1 MFAHI
6 EGTVA
11 EKNADSIVLDV
22 HGVGFLLTV
31 SGATLAAAPAA
42 GERMKLY
49 TVLNVRED
57 AMELFGF
64 YSREEKRM
72 YERLRGVSG
81 VGSRMAMQVLS
92 GMSLRDLSVALA
104 AGDVHA
110 LTRIPGIGKKTAQ
123 RLVLEALSQS
133 DRRNA
138 AHRRIRLPHRR
149 LQRPRGRGR
158 LRADRAGLHRL
169 RSGQSGR
176 AGRRADGRRQPDDL
190 PRPEGQRFRRR
201 PDLSAFLPAGIDLA
215 GRLCYNSL
223 KLKNAV

>member
-123 RLVLEALSQS
+123 RLVLELRDKIDETQLTGASVS
-133 DRRNA
+133 PD
-138 AHRRIRLPHRR
+138 RR

-158 LRADRAGLHRL
+158 LRADRTGLHRL

-176 AGRRADGRRQPDDL
+176 AGRRADRTTPTR
-190 PRPEGQRFRRR
+190 
-201 PDLSAFLPAGIDLA
+201 
-215 GRLCYNSL
+215 
-223 KLKNAV
+223 

>member
-72 YERLRGVSG
+72 FERLRSVSG
-81 VGSRMAMQVLS
+81 VGPRMALS
-92 GMSLRDLSVALA
+92 ILSSMPLNDLSIALV
-104 AGDVHA
+104 AGDAAA
-110 LTRIPGIGKKTAQ
+110 LTRVPGIGKKTAQ
-123 RLVLEALSQS
+123 RLVLE
-133 DRRNA
+133 
-138 AHRRIRLPHRR
+138 
-149 LQRPRGRGR
+149 
-158 LRADRAGLHRL
+158 LRDKVDDAELT
-169 RSGQSGR
+169 GQS
-176 AGRRADGRRQPDDL
+176 AA
-190 PRPEGQRFRRR
+190 
-201 PDLSAFLPAGIDLA
+201 AAAPAGSAESEAIAALMALGYASSEAARAVSAVAGKAAKADELIFLA
-215 GRLCYNSL
+215 LKSL
-223 KLKNAV
+223 GS

>member
-123 RLVLEALSQS
+123 RLVLELRDKIDETQLTGASVS
-133 DRRNA
+133 PIA
-138 AHRRIRLPHRR
+138 ASS
-149 LQRPRGRGR
+149 RPRGRGR

-215 GRLCYNSL
+215 GRLCYNGL

>member
-110 LTRIPGIGKKTAQ
+110 LTRIHGIGKKTAQ
-123 RLVLEALSQS
+123 RLVLELRDKIDETQLTGASVSPIAASSGPEAEAVSALIALGFTASEAAKAVGQVAGQTDDANQMIFLALKGS
-133 DRRNA
+133 D
-138 AHRRIRLPHRR
+138 
-149 LQRPRGRGR
+149 
-158 LRADRAGLHRL
+158 
-169 RSGQSGR
+169 SG
-176 AGRRADGRRQPDDL
+176 AGR
-190 PRPEGQRFRRR
+190 
-201 PDLSAFLPAGIDLA
+201 
-215 GRLCYNSL
+215 
-223 KLKNAV
+223 V